1 MDTVETRLANLENR
15 MTQVHDAVQR
25 IGSEVRRTAGW
36 VSIHDDK
43 SRDLDITVALL
54 KEQSSRLEGSVDQ
67 FIRAQHTILEK
78 IGGLESRWTTQ
89 LVAVLAS
96 AALIAAGTVWT
107 ILARQ

>member
-1 MDTVETRLANLENR
+1 MDSVESRLAGLEQR
-15 MTQVHDAVQR
+15 VTQVHDAVQR
-25 IGSEVRRTAGW
+25 IGAEVRRTAGW

-43 SRDLDITVALL
+43 SRNLDITVALL
-54 KEQSSRLEGSVDQ
+54 KEQSSRLESSVDQ

-89 LVAVLAS
+89 LVTVLVS

-107 ILARQ
+107 IVNK